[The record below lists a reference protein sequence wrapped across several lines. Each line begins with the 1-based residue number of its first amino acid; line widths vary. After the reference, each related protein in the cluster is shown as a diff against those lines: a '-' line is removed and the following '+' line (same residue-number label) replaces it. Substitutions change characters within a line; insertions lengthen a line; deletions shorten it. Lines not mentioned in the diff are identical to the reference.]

1 MFYANI
7 EDVIPEKNI
16 ICVSPHYDD
25 FLFFLGGYLLEL
37 KAKGLLESK
46 KLTNISTFS
55 RSNYQERDSEGNKD
69 ASLKRVQYATGIR
82 IIEDLECLDALLGP
96 HNYFYRVMGEEESQV
111 RGKILNE
118 GEGEMEMAFGSYES
132 MDAGDWEILT
142 RMKSTLIK
150 YMEKED
156 TAIILPLSM
165 KGHIDHFIVREAGL
179 SAAKEVGAARRAAV
193 YFAEDKP
200 YAGMLDAVESK
211 INDDFIAENALEDRA
226 FAHHP
231 EQILELAFRHY
242 PSQVD
247 EVYNRGI
254 RKRSQDLKNLY
265 HISCECDRIYQ
276 YNK

>member
-1 MFYANI
+1 M
-7 EDVIPEKNI
+7 
-16 ICVSPHYDD
+16 
-25 FLFFLGGYLLEL
+25 
-37 KAKGLLESK
+37 KGRARWK
-46 KLTNISTFS
+46 
-55 RSNYQERDSEGNKD
+55 
-69 ASLKRVQYATGIR
+69 
-82 IIEDLECLDALLGP
+82 
-96 HNYFYRVMGEEESQV
+96 
-111 RGKILNE
+111 
-118 GEGEMEMAFGSYES
+118 AFGSYES